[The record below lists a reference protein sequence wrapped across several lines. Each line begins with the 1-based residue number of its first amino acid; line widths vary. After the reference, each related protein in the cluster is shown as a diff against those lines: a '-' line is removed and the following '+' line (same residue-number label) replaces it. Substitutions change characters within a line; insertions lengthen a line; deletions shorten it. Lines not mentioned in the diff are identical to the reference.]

1 MKKNLLKLNRD
12 VKIFSKGENNLKF
25 LDTSFLID
33 VIRKYN
39 PVKTLLDDLDKE
51 GPHVT
56 NTIVAHEF
64 LIGAFGALNSEKELK
79 ARNNLLSRIVILDFD
94 LASANRSAII
104 EVELRARGEMIGGA
118 DILIAG
124 TMISRGISTIVTKN
138 IHHFE
143 KIPQIKIQTWE

>member
-1 MKKNLLKLNRD
+1 M
-12 VKIFSKGENNLKF
+12 KF

-33 VIRKYN
+33 VIRKHA
-39 PVKTLLDDLDKE
+39 PVKTLLDNLDKE

-64 LIGAFGALNSEKELK
+64 LVGAFGATNSEMELK
-79 ARNNLLSRIVILDFD
+79 ARNDLLSRIVILEFD
-94 LASANRSAII
+94 LAAANRSAVI
-104 EVELRARGEMIGGA
+104 EANLRAKGEMIGGA

-138 IHHFE
+138 TRHFE
-143 KIPQIKIQTWE
+143 KIPLINIQTW